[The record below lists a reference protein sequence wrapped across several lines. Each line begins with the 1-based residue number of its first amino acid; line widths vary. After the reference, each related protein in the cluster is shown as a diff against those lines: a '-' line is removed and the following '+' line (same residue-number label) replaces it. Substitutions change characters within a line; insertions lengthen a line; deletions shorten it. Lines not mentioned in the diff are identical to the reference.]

1 VAVVRDTQALLAH
14 VSALEEREAARLLG
28 GAAAG
33 RGGRAGRGQGRAQ
46 RRGRGG
52 GARGGGGGG
61 GGGGARAV
69 SDEDAALAA
78 ALGERVRRL
87 HGQLAAAH
95 SMTQQYYGV
104 DDSSDYEF
112 FDSDDAGGP
121 DADPAGADAVVVAA
135 ATDAT

>member
-1 VAVVRDTQALLAH
+1 MNPIKENKISINYELQPLISENSLLY
-14 VSALEEREAARLLG
+14 VES
-28 GAAAG
+28 
-33 RGGRAGRGQGRAQ
+33 
-46 RRGRGG
+46 
-52 GARGGGGGG
+52 
-61 GGGGARAV
+61 V
-69 SDEDAALAA
+69 YFNV
-78 ALGERVRRL
+78 ERVRRL